1 MTVATLSP
9 SSAKAKFRLAGGTQ
23 PLILL
28 PVHVNG
34 RGPFDF
40 ILDTGAGTSLL
51 SSELAKQLEAKVIGS
66 KEGQSAGGKVSVSL
80 AKVDSIAVGETKL
93 HDVDVGIV
101 DLAQIGKTI
110 GAKIDGDLGYN
121 FLKHFCVTIDYRDC
135 EIRFD
140 DPKRVE
146 SFGRSAKTAV
156 PIRLASPAK
165 PLILVDVHANGRG
178 PFQFAI
184 DTGTS
189 TTAIAPELA
198 KELGVESSP
207 VGAGTTGGAPI
218 DFSAGTLQSFQLGGT
233 KIDNMPVVVADFFT
247 ILNAAIGAKLDG
259 IVGYNF
265 LRNYKVVVD
274 YPGEMLTLF

>member
-1 MTVATLSP
+1 MTIATLSP
-9 SSAKAKFRLAGGTQ
+9 SSAKVKFRLAGGAQ
-23 PLILL
+23 SLILL
-28 PVHVNG
+28 PVHVND

-51 SSELAKQLEAKVIGS
+51 TPKLAKQLKVKIVGS
-66 KEGQSAGGKVSVSL
+66 KEGQSAGGKVAVSL
-80 AKVDSIAVGETKL
+80 AKADSLAVGDARIG
-93 HDVDVGIV
+93 DVDLGVV
-101 DLAQIGKTI
+101 DLAHVGKTI

-121 FLKHFCVTIDYRDC
+121 FLKHFRVTINYRDC

-146 SFGRSAKTAV
+146 AVERAAKTEV

-165 PLILVDVHANGRG
+165 PLLLIDVHLNGRG

-189 TTAIAPELA
+189 TTAITPQLA
-198 KELGVESSP
+198 SELGVANSP
-207 VGAGTTGGAPI
+207 IGTGTTAGARV
-218 DFSAGTLQSFQLGGT
+218 DVRAGNIESFQLGGA
-233 KIDNMPVVVADFFT
+233 KIDNMTVVVADFFEM
-247 ILNAAIGAKLDG
+247 LSAAIGAKLDG

-265 LRNYKVVVD
+265 LRNYKVAID
-274 YPGEMLTLF
+274 YPGETLTLF

>member
-1 MTVATLSP
+1 MTSATVSLNST
-9 SSAKAKFRLAGGTQ
+9 KVKFRLAGGAQ

-28 PVHVNG
+28 PVHVND

-51 SSELAKQLEAKVIGS
+51 SSELAKQLETKVIGS

-80 AKVDSIAVGETKL
+80 AKVESIAVGETKL
-93 HDVDVGIV
+93 HDVDVGVV
-101 DLAQIGKTI
+101 DLAQIGKTV
-110 GAKIDGDLGYN
+110 GAK
-121 FLKHFCVTIDYRDC
+121 R
-135 EIRFD
+135 E
-140 DPKRVE
+140 
-146 SFGRSAKTAV
+146 V

-247 ILNAAIGAKLDG
+247 ILNPAIGAKLDG
-259 IVGYNF
+259 IVGYHF
-265 LRNYKVVVD
+265 LPNYKTVID
-274 YPGEMLTLF
+274 YP